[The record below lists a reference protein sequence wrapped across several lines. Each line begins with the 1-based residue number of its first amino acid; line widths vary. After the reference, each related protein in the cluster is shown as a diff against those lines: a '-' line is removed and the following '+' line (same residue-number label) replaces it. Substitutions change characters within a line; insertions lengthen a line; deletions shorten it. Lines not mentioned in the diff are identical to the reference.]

1 MASDTEVSL
10 DISSHLGIFHGGFWL
25 FIAAPVSQFAVF
37 TSRTPNTCTAVGW
50 KGFLLGF
57 IEILAENLNAHSEH
71 GLHIFKMSTVG
82 IYTSRLLAM
91 IL

>member
-37 TSRTPNTCTAVGW
+37 TSRTPNTCTAVG
-50 KGFLLGF
+50 
-57 IEILAENLNAHSEH
+57 
-71 GLHIFKMSTVG
+71 
-82 IYTSRLLAM
+82 
-91 IL
+91 